1 MHPAKIPAEMFL
13 RLSENIPVCD
23 VRSPS
28 EFAGGHIPGAV
39 NIPLFSDKER
49 ESVGI
54 KYKKQG
60 SVEAIKHGLDLVGPA
75 MSEKLSKGLKLAEGN
90 RILLYCWRGGMRSES
105 MAWLFSL
112 AGLDVKILE
121 GGYKAYRHLVL
132 NELAL
137 KRKTIILG
145 GLTGSSKTHILN
157 YLKVSGQQVV
167 DLEGIACHKGSAF
180 GALGQQAQPSTEHF
194 ANLLYDEWV
203 KLDEQKPVWLED
215 ESRNIGSV
223 FMPEDFYNN
232 MQEAPAIILMMDVKT
247 RMPRLLKDYS
257 VFPPEELKAGIY
269 RISKRLG
276 GDNTNAAISAIESG
290 DIARAIEISLIYY
303 DKAYLF
309 GLTRKK
315 TNNRIYVE
323 TDTDDI
329 EINALKVLEAAGKLN
344 V

>member
-1 MHPAKIPAEMFL
+1 
-13 RLSENIPVCD
+13 
-23 VRSPS
+23 
-28 EFAGGHIPGAV
+28 
-39 NIPLFSDKER
+39 
-49 ESVGI
+49 
-54 KYKKQG
+54 
-60 SVEAIKHGLDLVGPA
+60 
-75 MSEKLSKGLKLAEGN
+75 
-90 RILLYCWRGGMRSES
+90 MRSES
-105 MAWLFSL
+105 MAWLLSL

-121 GGYKAYRHLVL
+121 GGYKAYRHFILK
-132 NELAL
+132 ELSL
-137 KRKTIILG
+137 PGKTIILG

-157 YLKVSGQQVV
+157 YLKVSGHQVV

-180 GALGQQAQPSTEHF
+180 GALGQQTQPSTEHF

-257 VFPPEELKAGIY
+257 VFPPEELKAGIN

-303 DKAYLF
+303 DKAYIF

-315 TNNRIYVE
+315 TNKRIYIE